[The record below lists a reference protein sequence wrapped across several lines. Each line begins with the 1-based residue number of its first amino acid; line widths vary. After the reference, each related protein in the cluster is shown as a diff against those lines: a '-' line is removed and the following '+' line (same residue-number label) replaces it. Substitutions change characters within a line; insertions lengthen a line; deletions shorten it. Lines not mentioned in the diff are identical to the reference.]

1 MVNKSSPQASK
12 LASRQ
17 AESHPATPRTI
28 PLFTRI
34 TDTRPAD
41 DIQRQIRALLASRR
55 LSAGDRLPS
64 ERELAEQF
72 GVSRN
77 SVRQALRSL
86 ADSGL
91 LEMKKGAT
99 GGAFVRNG
107 GGQGVQS
114 VLADL
119 YAVGTIQPVH
129 LTEVRL
135 LIGVEVVRLACERAT
150 DDELDALAEN
160 VAQALQAAR
169 ENDLERRTT
178 LNLEFY
184 RMLARM
190 TRNPLLEILTDA
202 VMAITLKFVQEFM
215 RTSNT
220 TVMPFRRRLMADL
233 RARDVDAAVKCMRG
247 HLLKLQKIYLAEF
260 EARQRQ
266 QPDVNGANIN
276 ASGLERPQ
284 H

>member
-17 AESHPATPRTI
+17 AESHPAARRTL
-28 PLFTRI
+28 PLFSRI

-99 GGAFVRNG
+99 GGAFVRNDG
-107 GGQGVQS
+107 GHGVQS
-114 VLADL
+114 VLTDL

-150 DDELDALAEN
+150 DDEIEALADN

-233 RARDVDAAVKCMRG
+233 RARDVDAAVKCMRE

-260 EARQRQ
+260 EARQKQ